1 MTICLD
7 TRAAALAYAR
17 RGVPVLPVG
26 LDKMPRV
33 AGGFHSA
40 STDEE
45 TVARW
50 FSLPDVAIGARTGS
64 ASRLA
69 VLDLDAN
76 HGDPAMLL
84 DALAEVLGCDPPRTA
99 TSRTGGGGLH
109 LFFRL
114 SPGQTVRS
122 SAGKLAPG
130 ADVRGEGGYII
141 LPPSRHASGG
151 RYRWSDE
158 ADDGI
163 FPAVATAPADWL
175 ADLIAA
181 TAPSRPAPPPLIA
194 PRLADASATWA
205 ADALLHVSA
214 SCDYD
219 TWLRVGAALTRHPD
233 GAALFDTW
241 SATAPDR
248 YAAEEVA
255 RKWASLVASPL
266 ATVSLGTLWHLAK
279 ANGWRPPSVAEV
291 TASTRAERVAL
302 WRAGRAVTDPAQT
315 AAAVARCLGE
325 LAPGVSLETWAAADL
340 VRALNLSADVPPFAG
355 GWPHLTERVAALVP
369 TVNARGELVGV
380 LGCSTLSPG
389 DLAGLDAARPER
401 SPKGSNT
408 SSQLFAD
415 EEGRAMLS
423 STGRHERVLLA
434 DGAFRYLTA
443 AGARA
448 EGRRTGRTVAPLP
461 VVGVTKASTVADE
474 VLGAL
479 LERLTDGGR
488 LLVATDDDAFASR
501 IASRF
506 YTLAT
511 AARRRVVVARTQP
524 TGDKQR

>member
-1 MTICLD
+1 MTVCLD

-26 LDKMPRV
+26 LDKQPRI
-33 AGGFHSA
+33 AGGFRSA

-45 TVARW
+45 TVERW
-50 FSLPDVAIGARTGS
+50 FSLPDVAIGAATGA

-69 VLDLDAN
+69 VLDLDAK

-84 DALAEVLGCDPPRTA
+84 DALAERVGCDPPRTA

-114 SPGQTVRS
+114 SPGHTVRS
-122 SAGKLAPG
+122 SAGKVAPG
-130 ADVRGEGGYII
+130 ADVRGDGGYII
-141 LPPSRHASGG
+141 LPPSRHASGR

-181 TAPSRPAPPPLIA
+181 TAPSRPAPAPLLA

-214 SCDYD
+214 ACDYD

-233 GAALFDTW
+233 GFALFDSW
-241 SATAPDR
+241 SATAPSR
-248 YAAEEVA
+248 YVAEEVA
-255 RKWASLVASPL
+255 RKWASLIASPL
-266 ATVSLGTLWHLAK
+266 ETVSLGTLWHLAK
-279 ANGWRPPSVAEV
+279 ANGWRPPAAAEV
-291 TASTRAERVAL
+291 TASTRAERVAV
-302 WRAGRAVTDPAQT
+302 WRDGLAVNTPAPT
-315 AAAVARCLGE
+315 ALAVARCLG
-325 LAPGVSLETWAAADL
+325 LVSPGVSLDTWAGADL
-340 VRALNLSADVPPFAG
+340 VRALNLSADVPPFAV
-355 GWPHLTERVAALVP
+355 GWPHLAERVAALVP

-380 LGCSTLSPG
+380 LGCSTLSPA
-389 DLAGLDAARPER
+389 DLGELDAARPER

-408 SSQLFAD
+408 SAQLFAD

-423 STGRHERVLLA
+423 STHRHERVLLGE
-434 DGAFRYLTA
+434 GAFRYLAA

-479 LERLTDGGR
+479 LDRLDDGGR
-488 LLVATDDDAFASR
+488 LFVATDDDAFAERLS
-501 IASRF
+501 SRF
-506 YTLAT
+506 YSLAT
-511 AARRRVVVARTQP
+511 RARRHVVVARTQP